1 VLRKRCGGKATGNKE
16 IIMDVFEKTKQAI
29 MKVQPGIDAAKVV
42 VNARLT
48 DDLGVDSLTK
58 VELAL
63 AMEDSFG
70 FYLTDSELEPV
81 VTVGDIV
88 TLIESK
94 LKDTQLR
101 TQNA

>member
-1 VLRKRCGGKATGNKE
+1 
-16 IIMDVFEKTKQAI
+16 MDVFEKIKQAI
-29 MKVQPGIDAAKVV
+29 IKVQPGIDAAKIVP
-42 VNARLT
+42 NARIT
-48 DDLGVDSLTK
+48 DDLGIDSLTK

-70 FYLTDSELEPV
+70 FYLPDSDLEAL
-81 VTVGDIV
+81 VTVNDVV

-94 LKDTQLR
+94 LKDSNLK

>member
-1 VLRKRCGGKATGNKE
+1 LFDSGYSPEVLSGKATGNKE
-16 IIMDVFEKTKQAI
+16 IIMDVFEKIKQAI
-29 MKVQPGIDAAKVV
+29 IKVQPGIDATKVV
-42 VNARLT
+42 ANARLT

-63 AMEDSFG
+63 AMD
-70 FYLTDSELEPV
+70 V
-81 VTVGDIV
+81 V

>member
-1 VLRKRCGGKATGNKE
+1 
-16 IIMDVFEKTKQAI
+16 MDVFEKIKQAI
-29 MKVQPGIDAAKVV
+29 IKVQPGVDAAKIVP
-42 VNARLT
+42 NAKIT
-48 DDLGVDSLTK
+48 DDLGIDSLTK

-70 FYLTDSELEPV
+70 FYLTDSELEPI

-94 LKDTQLR
+94 LKDPQLR

>member
-1 VLRKRCGGKATGNKE
+1 
-16 IIMDVFEKTKQAI
+16 MDVFEKIKQAI
-29 MKVQPGIDAAKVV
+29 IKVQPGIDESKIIPT
-42 VNARLT
+42 ARIT
-48 DDLGVDSLTK
+48 DDLGIDSLTK

-70 FYLTDSELEPV
+70 FYLPDSELESIV
-81 VTVGDIV
+81 VVSDVV

-94 LKDTQLR
+94 LKDSNLR